1 MFKMKSFTNFISC
14 ISLYEI
20 QHCFGRSCY
29 KKGENHIFSD
39 KFEGVFIQIGEDDPE
54 EDKLVHVDVKGVG
67 AGKVVLRHEGEEDGG
82 EQRVPESVRAAPP
95 TGSAQAS
102 CSWQRHNKEHKS

>member
-1 MFKMKSFTNFISC
+1 M
-14 ISLYEI
+14 YEI
-20 QHCFGRSCY
+20 EHHFGRSCY

-54 EDKLVHVDVKGVG
+54 EDKLVHVDVEGVG
-67 AGKVVLRHEGEEDGG
+67 ARQLVLGHEGEEDGG
-82 EQRVPESVRAAPP
+82 EQRVPESVGAATP

-102 CSWQRHNKEHKS
+102 CS